1 MGERE
6 REKNIMNLLWHK
18 GQHAMIVSNQIATY
32 VGVNR
37 IWWAEEEEDDFKMF
51 IDEDS

>member
-1 MGERE
+1 
-6 REKNIMNLLWHK
+6 MNLLWHK

-32 VGVNR
+32 VGGNR
-37 IWWAEEEEDDFKMF
+37 IWWAEEEDDFKMF